1 MINRKIFCKSCPWLL
16 LVSVVVNWWRI
27 NTTVSD
33 ICDMVIVD
41 WISVMIVFFEQM
53 ENIPTCMLHC
63 SFCCV
68 FKTVFIRLRC
78 LWSATNSI
86 LLTRQMYVRHCHIS
100 YAYMCHMSGTMV
112 IKMDQQCIYRRLP
125 AVVVCVLF
133 LFCCWYIVTMKICW
147 LFCTELYCQQ

>member
-1 MINRKIFCKSCPWLL
+1 MVTWDNIMINRKIFCKSCPWLL

-27 NTTVSD
+27 NTTGSD

-53 ENIPTCMLHC
+53 ENIPTQCMLHC

-100 YAYMCHMSGTMV
+100 YAYGTGQNAQNMCGDLGNWWV
-112 IKMDQQCIYRRLP
+112 ARGMDVLHVHPTSQERRS
-125 AVVVCVLF
+125 
-133 LFCCWYIVTMKICW
+133 
-147 LFCTELYCQQ
+147 